1 LDTQP
6 TVFVVDDDHAVRKA
20 LTLSLKKRG
29 WSVESYE
36 SAEAFLTSHDV
47 DRPGCLVLD
56 VQMPGMSGLELQD
69 ALTARHCNIPIIFV
83 TGHGDIPMS
92 VRAIKRGAIEFLE
105 KPYRQGVLLGRIEEA
120 LAQDARN
127 RQKEVE
133 CNAIKARFER
143 LTAREKEVMALL
155 VAGAANASNKQ
166 IARQLDISY
175 RTVDNHRA
183 RVMEKMQAQSVP
195 DLVDMAKLC
204 GVYKSTD

>member
-1 LDTQP
+1 MDTQA

-20 LTLSLKKRG
+20 VTLSLKKRG
-29 WSVESYE
+29 WSVESFE
-36 SAEAFLTSHDV
+36 SAEAFLSAYDV

-56 VQMPGMSGLELQD
+56 VQMPGMSGLELQE
-69 ALTARHCNIPIIFV
+69 ALATKDCRIPIIFV

-92 VRAIKRGAIEFLE
+92 VRAIRGGAIEFLE
-105 KPYRQGVLLGRIEEA
+105 KPYRPEVLLGRIEEA

-127 RQKEVE
+127 REKDAE

-143 LTAREKEVMALL
+143 LTEREKEVMELL

-183 RVMEKMQAQSVP
+183 RVMEKMAARSVP
-195 DLVDMAKLC
+195 ELVEMAKLC
-204 GVYKSTD
+204 GVHKSTD

>member
-1 LDTQP
+1 
-6 TVFVVDDDHAVRKA
+6 VFVVDDDHAVRKA

>member
-1 LDTQP
+1 MDTQP

-29 WSVESYE
+29 WPVECYE
-36 SAEAFLTSHDV
+36 SAEAFLSSHHV

-56 VQMPGMSGLELQD
+56 VEMPGMSGLELQD
-69 ALTARHCNIPIIFV
+69 ALTANHCNMPIIFV

-92 VRAIKRGAIEFLE
+92 VRAIKGGAIEFLE
-105 KPYRQGVLLGRIEEA
+105 KPYRPEVLLGRIEEA

-127 RQKEVE
+127 RKKETE
-133 CNAIKARFER
+133 CNAIKTRFER
-143 LTAREKEVMALL
+143 LTSREKEVMALL

-166 IARQLDISY
+166 IARRLDISY

-183 RVMEKMQAQSVP
+183 RIMEKMAARSVP
-195 DLVDMAKLC
+195 ELVDMAKLC
-204 GVYKSTD
+204 GVYKATD

>member
-1 LDTQP
+1 MDTQP